1 MSCVQGGNRRWLT
14 GILGALGINLFLL
27 LAIPLFFQ
35 PRKMTRKVPSLNPVF
50 VWQVEHPKA
59 EPKPTPRR
67 EKEDLVKKAAIL
79 PPVQLESLPLP
90 RTKALPVME
99 LPLPDFKI
107 SPQIA
112 GLEALSPLLPVAKP
126 FYQTGELDQQPL
138 PLATPAPLYPPRA
151 RIRGIEGKVRIRFL
165 VDQQGLVKRIKIIRA
180 EPEGYF
186 EQAVRTTLANWHFR
200 PGTVANHKVVTEVE
214 TTIVFKLD

>member
-1 MSCVQGGNRRWLT
+1 
-14 GILGALGINLFLL
+14 
-27 LAIPLFFQ
+27 
-35 PRKMTRKVPSLNPVF
+35 
-50 VWQVEHPKA
+50 
-59 EPKPTPRR
+59 
-67 EKEDLVKKAAIL
+67 
-79 PPVQLESLPLP
+79 
-90 RTKALPVME
+90 ME